1 MAPIASCPSPNFDS
15 RRCPVS
21 LLILHYTN
29 MPSAEQALARLCDP
43 ASKVSAHYLI
53 DRQGQ
58 ITQMVDEGARAWHAG
73 VAHWAGLDD
82 VNSASIG
89 IELDHVGHVDGHMA
103 AYPPLQMAA
112 LVDLSRD
119 IISRHPIAPAGVL
132 GHSDVAPMR
141 KIDPG
146 EALDW
151 RQLAAQGVG
160 LWADNVP
167 VENVDTLTLNT
178 KGPAVAALQKTLAA
192 YGYGVVQD
200 GVYGPHTQA
209 IVRAFQRHFRA
220 QKIDGAADGQTQSLI
235 YALCRLA
242 VS

>member
-1 MAPIASCPSPNFDS
+1 MRPINSRPSPNFDS
-15 RRCPVS
+15 RQSTVS

-29 MPSAEQALARLCDP
+29 MPTAEQALARLCDA

-53 DRQGQ
+53 DQHGQ
-58 ITQMVDEGARAWHAG
+58 ITQMVDEAARAWHAG

-89 IELDHVGHVDGHMA
+89 IELDHAGHIDGQMA
-103 AYPPLQMAA
+103 AYPSPQISA

-119 IISRHPIAPAGVL
+119 IIARHHIAPAGVL
-132 GHSDVAPMR
+132 GHSDVAPTR

-151 RQLAAQGVG
+151 RWLAAQGVG
-160 LWADNVP
+160 LWADDVR
-167 VENVDTLTLNT
+167 VEKVDTLALNAE
-178 KGPAVAALQKTLAA
+178 GPAVAALQKTLAA
-192 YGYGVVQD
+192 YGYGVAPD
-200 GVYGPHTQA
+200 GVYGPQTQA
-209 IVRAFQRHFRA
+209 VVSAFQRHFRP
-220 QKIDGAADGQTQSLI
+220 QNIDGAADAQTQSLI

-242 VS
+242 KS